1 MYTVTWHICVIVAVV
16 ALINYIE
23 IKAHHWMGFFA
34 FGATVLQLIIAR
46 QLN

>member
-1 MYTVTWHICVIVAVV
+1 MK
-16 ALINYIE
+16 

>member
-1 MYTVTWHICVIVAVV
+1 MYTVNYYIYVIVAVV
-16 ALINYIE
+16 SLIDYIE